1 MKNKLRI
8 VITVMCI
15 FIMMVCGML
24 TGCSKTEENPPE
36 EKVKPGTNWEA
47 IPEET
52 PTPEPEEVPEE
63 EVEET
68 VEGCYRSELTNE
80 WIDEGLKDQRPLAVM
95 VDNEKT
101 ALDHFG
107 TNSADIVYEIMNSTL
122 NARITRLMCI
132 VKDYNSIEQ
141 FGSVRSTRPT
151 NFMLAGEYNA
161 ILIHDGGPFYND
173 EYYAKDY
180 VNNLSGGFAR
190 FINGKSLEFTEYVT
204 PEEYTNSKGKTYDG
218 VNKRIEDAGYSKT
231 YTELYEGPHFQFSN
245 DDFKLSDSQTTV
257 PATHVALP
265 FEHNSSELKYNE
277 ETGTYDYYEYGAA
290 HVDAL
295 DGNKVT
301 SFKNA
306 IIYSCSFTQLDE
318 NGYLIYNIIG
328 SGENGYFLTNGE
340 AIPIAWVKGGSEYAQ
355 TKYINLNTGE
365 DIVLNTGKTYISIV
379 PEDSWDKLIIE

>member
-1 MKNKLRI
+1 MA
-8 VITVMCI
+8 VMFI
-15 FIMMVCGML
+15 FVTIMCVAL
-24 TGCSKTEENPPE
+24 TGCSGKDNTPAEG
-36 EKVKPGTNWEA
+36 KVQPGTNWEA
-47 IPEET
+47 IPVET
-52 PTPEPEEVPEE
+52 PTPEPEEVVEE

-80 WIDEGLKDQRPLAVM
+80 WIDESLKDQRPLAVM
-95 VDNEKT
+95 VDNEIM

-161 ILIHDGGPFYND
+161 ILVHDGGPFYND
-173 EYYAKDY
+173 AYYAKDY

-204 PEEYTNSKGKTYDG
+204 PEEYTNAKGKTYDG

-231 YTELYEGPHFQFSN
+231 YNEFYEGPHFTFSN
-245 DDFKLSDSQTTV
+245 DEFKLSDSNTVV

-265 FEHNSSELKYNE
+265 FQHNSSELKYNE
-277 ETGTYDYYEYGAA
+277 ETGTYDYFEYEKA

-295 DGNKVT
+295 DNNNVT

-306 IIYSCSFTQLDE
+306 IIYSCSFAQLDE
-318 NGYLIYNIIG
+318 NGYLIYNVIG
-328 SGENGYFLTNGE
+328 SGDDGYYLTNGE
-340 AIPIAWVKGGSEYAQ
+340 AIPISWIKDGSEYAQ
-355 TKYINLNTGE
+355 TKYYNKSTGE
-365 DIVLNTGKTYISIV
+365 EIVLNTGKTYISIV
-379 PEDSWDKLIIE
+379 PSDSWDKLVIE